1 MVVSTVGRKT
11 SDIMLIRAGFEVTLD
26 FVKPTPVVLM
36 PYIHPSRTAS
46 IRQPDRLTVNPH
58 VPVSEYNDVYGN
70 RCGRA
75 VVQAGCVTF
84 RNDALV
90 EADGQPDRPG
100 AECVPAQRA
109 GTAERCAVVPA
120 RQPLLRGRQRTTRH
134 CLVSVWNA
142 AGGLA
147 ACAGRVHFTHR
158 HIRFDYMQARAN
170 RTALAVFSRA
180 HRSLPRLHAPG
191 HHILQVLEHT
201 GAVLHRVPRRYQ
213 GAGGGV
219 SHGFQR
225 LV

>member
-1 MVVSTVGRKT
+1 MPSLR
-11 SDIMLIRAGFEVTLD
+11 
-26 FVKPTPVVLM
+26 PTGNP
-36 PYIHPSRTAS
+36 TA
-46 IRQPDRLTVNPH
+46 Q
-58 VPVSEYNDVYGN
+58 VPNAYQHSVQELPNDVLLFLLASRYCEVDSELRDTAWSLFGTLPA
-70 RCGRA
+70 GWPL
-75 VVQAGCVTF
+75 VQAVCT
-84 RNDALV
+84 
-90 EADGQPDRPG
+90 
-100 AECVPAQRA
+100 
-109 GTAERCAVVPA
+109 
-120 RQPLLRGRQRTTRH
+120 
-134 CLVSVWNA
+134 
-142 AGGLA
+142 
-147 ACAGRVHFTHR
+147 FTHR